1 MDENCKPSCR
11 RRRRGRLKEARLVRD
26 FLLNETL
33 RRLATEAATRFNA
46 MVAEGEQI
54 PFDVATDSAEASP
67 FYSYVPQTGRY
78 VAERT
83 GELHGLPSWSTAREA
98 IVEAGVASTYLEAR
112 GEIVPA
118 EPGTRAERMLEVFF
132 IGLWEGSTGFALDR
146 ERLEEQI
153 ATLDAE
159 AKSIDDAD
167 VLIVPIVGL
176 RMSMGRVQLPNGVRI
191 VRADQVAAPVEA
203 MRSEGMGRAAWE
215 PQFLAVAEQGHDGA
229 EAALHQ
235 LRELISVMRMFKVGG
250 VGLGPFAFAP
260 TGEDTWRRIT
270 TGAPAT
276 RPGGYRL
283 SEEEGTEL
291 ADFAEQL
298 EQRPDPD
305 NALTWAV
312 GRFEM
317 GSERESAM
325 EGLSDHLLALRAVLE
340 GHGPVGASLPLRAS
354 ALICDENFNRIE
366 ARERVEQVLEL
377 ERALMNGRIL
387 DGAIDLATWA
397 EDGVRRLLRQAALG
411 ELGSDLPAIADET
424 LITTGLEAGD
434 AEITV
439 YAQEDFEQDLEEVE
453 RPSAEFRVIELPSDD
468 APNEPEP
475 TPELLPLDEATLFE
489 DAPEEDQDSTPEE
502 EDSMETRI
510 LEPIPAPGEIKVTA
524 THWLDEVD
532 DERGHSLEWPAPEE
546 ERDLQH
552 RERIDTP
559 RVRHLFPVP
568 DSDWEVSHLEF
579 EYSRNRGS

>member
-1 MDENCKPSCR
+1 M
-11 RRRRGRLKEARLVRD
+11 RD

-54 PFDVATDSAEASP
+54 PFDVATDTAEDSP

-83 GELHGLPSWSTAREA
+83 GELHALPGWSAAREA
-98 IVEAGVASTYLEAR
+98 VVEAGVASTYLEGR
-112 GEIVPA
+112 GEIVPP
-118 EPGTRAERMLEVFF
+118 EPGARAERMLEVFF

-159 AKSIDDAD
+159 ARSADDAD

-176 RMSMGRVQLPNGVRI
+176 RMSMNRLQLPNGVRI
-191 VRADQVAAPVEA
+191 VRADSIAAPVEA

-215 PQFLAVAEQGHDGA
+215 PQFLAVAEQGSDDGA
-229 EAALHQ
+229 DAALNQ

-250 VGLGPFAFAP
+250 IGLGPFAFAP

-283 SEEEGTEL
+283 SEEEGAEL
-291 ADFAEQL
+291 ADFAALL

-317 GSERESAM
+317 GCERESAM

-354 ALICDENFNRIE
+354 ALIADENFDRIE
-366 ARERVEQVLEL
+366 ARERVEEVLEL
-377 ERALMNGRIL
+377 ERALMNGRTL
-387 DGAIDLATWA
+387 DRAIELATWI

-411 ELGSDLPAIADET
+411 ELGSDLSATADET
-424 LITTGLEAGD
+424 LIATGLEAGD

-439 YAQEDFEQDLEEVE
+439 FAQEDFERPEEVDDSRSRDRARSSGRRAAEVPSRADRGRATEVARRRPGGRHPRSRELPGRRRGDLEE
-453 RPSAEFRVIELPSDD
+453 
-468 APNEPEP
+468 
-475 TPELLPLDEATLFE
+475 
-489 DAPEEDQDSTPEE
+489 EE
-502 EDSMETRI
+502 ESMDTRI
-510 LEPIPAPGEIKVTA
+510 LEPIPAQGEIKVTA

-532 DERGHSLEWPAPEE
+532 QDELPGHSLEWPAHE

-568 DSDWEVSHLEF
+568 DSDWDVSHLEF
-579 EYSRNRGS
+579 EYDRRQR

>member
-1 MDENCKPSCR
+1 
-11 RRRRGRLKEARLVRD
+11 VRD
-26 FLLNETL
+26 FLLNESL
-33 RRLATEAATRFNA
+33 RRLSTEAATRFNA
-46 MVAEGEQI
+46 MVAEGDPI
-54 PFDVATDSAEASP
+54 PFDVATDTAEDSP
-67 FYSYVPQTGRY
+67 FYSYVPQTRRY

-83 GELHGLPSWSTAREA
+83 GELQVLPGWSAAREA
-98 IVEAGVASTYLEAR
+98 VVEAGIASTYLEAR
-112 GEIVPA
+112 GEVVPA

-132 IGLWEGSTGFALDR
+132 IGLWEDSTGFALDR

-159 AKSIDDAD
+159 ARSADDAE

-176 RMSMGRVQLPNGVRI
+176 RMSMDRLHLPNGVRI
-191 VRADQVAAPVEA
+191 VRADSIAAPVEA

-215 PQFLAVAEQGHDGA
+215 PQFLAVAEQGPDHGA
-229 EAALHQ
+229 EEALHQ

-250 VGLGPFAFAP
+250 IGLGPFAFAP

-283 SEEEGTEL
+283 AEEEGAEL
-291 ADFAEQL
+291 AAFAALL

-305 NALTWAV
+305 SALSWAV

-317 GSERESAM
+317 GCERESAM

-354 ALICDENFNRIE
+354 ALIADENFDRIE
-366 ARERVEQVLEL
+366 ARERIEEVLEL
-377 ERALMNGRIL
+377 ERALMNGRTL
-387 DGAIDLATWA
+387 DRAIELATWM

-411 ELGSDLPAIADET
+411 ELGSDLSATADVT
-424 LITTGLEAGD
+424 LVATGLEAGD
-434 AEITV
+434 AEIMV
-439 YAQEDFEQDLEEVE
+439 YAEEDEGEAEEVDVFE
-453 RPSAEFRVIELPSDD
+453 ETAAEEFRVVHLAESPESSPGMPGREAKDMPGDSPSSEDD
-468 APNEPEP
+468 HD
-475 TPELLPLDEATLFE
+475 LILSDSDEG
-489 DAPEEDQDSTPEE
+489 D
-502 EDSMETRI
+502 TRI

-532 DERGHSLEWPAPEE
+532 AESAGHSLEWPAAE

-568 DSDWEVSHLEF
+568 DSDWDVSHLEF
-579 EYSRNRGS
+579 EYSRRRPS

>member
-1 MDENCKPSCR
+1 
-11 RRRRGRLKEARLVRD
+11 VRD

-54 PFDVATDSAEASP
+54 PFDVAADTAEDSA
-67 FYSYVPQTGRY
+67 FYSYVPQTGLY

-83 GELHGLPSWSTAREA
+83 GELHGLPGWGAAREA

-112 GEIVPA
+112 GEVVPP
-118 EPGTRAERMLEVFF
+118 EPGARAERMLEVFF
-132 IGLWEGSTGFALDR
+132 ISLWEGSTGFALDR
-146 ERLEEQI
+146 ERLEDQV

-159 AKSIDDAD
+159 ARSADDAE

-176 RMSMGRVQLPNGVRI
+176 RMSMNRLRLPNGVRI
-191 VRADQVAAPVEA
+191 MRADSIEAPVEA
-203 MRSEGMGRAAWE
+203 MRSEGMGRASWE
-215 PQFLAVAEQGHDGA
+215 PQFLAVAEQRPDEGA

-250 VGLGPFAFAP
+250 IGLGPFAFAP
-260 TGEDTWRRIT
+260 TGEDTWRRLT

-283 SEEEGTEL
+283 AEEEGTEL
-291 ADFAEQL
+291 AGFAALL

-305 NALTWAV
+305 SALSWAV

-317 GSERESAM
+317 GCERESAM

-354 ALICDENFNRIE
+354 ALIADQNFSRIE
-366 ARERVEQVLEL
+366 ARERVEDTLEL
-377 ERALMNGRIL
+377 ERALMNGRTL
-387 DGAIDLATWA
+387 DRAIELATWI

-411 ELGSDLPAIADET
+411 ELGADLSTTADET
-424 LITTGLEAGD
+424 LVVAGLEAGD

-439 YAQEDFEQDLEEVE
+439 FAQEEFEQDLEAVE
-453 RPSAEFRVIELPSDD
+453 EPTAEEFRVVE
-468 APNEPEP
+468 APVAESP
-475 TPELLPLDEATLFE
+475 AV
-489 DAPEEDQDSTPEE
+489 EE
-502 EDSMETRI
+502 EPVVDEGPAEDIREAELYLRDESDLEEEEEEESMDTRI
-510 LEPIPAPGEIKVTA
+510 LEPIPAEGEITVTA
-524 THWLDEVD
+524 TPWLDEVD
-532 DERGHSLEWPAPEE
+532 EERGQSLEWPAAE

-568 DSDWEVSHLEF
+568 DSDWDVEHLEF
-579 EYSRNRGS
+579 THFGRGGSAS

>member
-1 MDENCKPSCR
+1 
-11 RRRRGRLKEARLVRD
+11 
-26 FLLNETL
+26 
-33 RRLATEAATRFNA
+33 
-46 MVAEGEQI
+46 
-54 PFDVATDSAEASP
+54 
-67 FYSYVPQTGRY
+67 
-78 VAERT
+78 
-83 GELHGLPSWSTAREA
+83 
-98 IVEAGVASTYLEAR
+98 
-112 GEIVPA
+112 
-118 EPGTRAERMLEVFF
+118 
-132 IGLWEGSTGFALDR
+132 
-146 ERLEEQI
+146 
-153 ATLDAE
+153 
-159 AKSIDDAD
+159 
-167 VLIVPIVGL
+167 VPIVGL
-176 RMSMGRVQLPNGVRI
+176 RMSMNRLQLPNGVRI
-191 VRADQVAAPVEA
+191 VRSDSIAAPVEA

-215 PQFLAVAEQGHDGA
+215 PQFLAVAEQGGDHGA
-229 EAALHQ
+229 DEALHQ

-291 ADFAEQL
+291 ADFAAQL

-305 NALTWAV
+305 SALSWAV

-317 GSERESAM
+317 GGERESAM

-354 ALICDENFNRIE
+354 ALIADDNFDRIE
-366 ARERVEQVLEL
+366 ARERVEEVLQL

-387 DGAIDLATWA
+387 DGAIELATWI

-411 ELGSDLPAIADET
+411 ELGSDLSATADET
-424 LITTGLEAGD
+424 LIATGLEAGD

-439 YAQEDFEQDLEEVE
+439 YAEEDEEDEEDEEAEKVDVDEVRAAEEFRVVEAPEPAPFDQVLDEGPAADIREAEEYLDEEVE
-453 RPSAEFRVIELPSDD
+453 V
-468 APNEPEP
+468 
-475 TPELLPLDEATLFE
+475 
-489 DAPEEDQDSTPEE
+489 EE
-502 EDSMETRI
+502 EDDHMDTRI

-532 DERGHSLEWPAPEE
+532 QETSSGHSLEWPAAE

-579 EYSRNRGS
+579 QHFGRSDAS

>member
-1 MDENCKPSCR
+1 
-11 RRRRGRLKEARLVRD
+11 VRD
-26 FLLNETL
+26 FLLNESL

-46 MVAEGEQI
+46 MVAEGEEI
-54 PFDVATDSAEASP
+54 PFDVATDTAEDSP

-83 GELHGLPSWSTAREA
+83 AELHGMPSWNAAREA
-98 IVEAGVASTYLEAR
+98 VVEAGVASTYLEGR
-112 GEIVPA
+112 GEVVPP
-118 EPGTRAERMLEVFF
+118 EPGARAERMLEVFTVELF
-132 IGLWEGSTGFALDR
+132 EESSGFALDR
-146 ERLEEQI
+146 GRLEAQV

-159 AKSIDDAD
+159 ARSADDAD

-176 RMSMGRVQLPNGVRI
+176 RMSMNRLQLPNGVRI

-215 PQFLAVAEQGHDGA
+215 PQFLAVAEQHPGEGA
-229 EAALHQ
+229 EEALHQ

-250 VGLGPFAFAP
+250 IGLGPFAFAP

-270 TGAPAT
+270 TGAPQA

-283 SEEEGTEL
+283 SEEEGAEL
-291 ADFAEQL
+291 ADFAALL

-305 NALTWAV
+305 SALTWAV

-317 GSERESAM
+317 GCERESAM

-354 ALICDENFNRIE
+354 ALIADENLDRIE
-366 ARERVEQVLEL
+366 ARERCEDVLEL
-377 ERALMNGRIL
+377 ERALMNGRTL
-387 DGAIDLATWA
+387 ERAIELATWA

-411 ELGSDLPAIADET
+411 ELGSDLSATADET
-424 LITTGLEAGD
+424 LIATGLEAGD

-439 YAQEDFEQDLEEVE
+439 FAADDFDVEDLPGAFGSEAEDMQVDEFRVVEAPADDSSAPAEEPPFDEGPAADIAEAERYLGDDAPDLEE
-453 RPSAEFRVIELPSDD
+453 
-468 APNEPEP
+468 
-475 TPELLPLDEATLFE
+475 
-489 DAPEEDQDSTPEE
+489 EEDH
-502 EDSMETRI
+502 METRI

-532 DERGHSLEWPAPEE
+532 EEEAGHSLEWPAAE

-568 DSDWEVSHLEF
+568 DSDWDVENLEF
-579 EYSRNRGS
+579 THFGRR

>member
-1 MDENCKPSCR
+1 M
-11 RRRRGRLKEARLVRD
+11 RD
-26 FLLNETL
+26 FLLNESF

-54 PFDVATDSAEASP
+54 PFDVATDSAEDSP

-83 GELHGLPSWSTAREA
+83 AELHALPGWNAAREA
-98 IVEAGVASTYLEAR
+98 VVEAGVASTYLEAR
-112 GEIVPA
+112 GELVPA

-159 AKSIDDAD
+159 ARSADDAD

-176 RMSMGRVQLPNGVRI
+176 RMSMNRLQLPNGVRI

-215 PQFLAVAEQGHDGA
+215 PQFLAVAEQGGDHGA
-229 EAALHQ
+229 DEALHQ

-250 VGLGPFAFAP
+250 IGLGPFAFAP

-283 SEEEGTEL
+283 AEEEGTEL
-291 ADFAEQL
+291 AAFAALLEQL
-298 EQRPDPD
+298 PDPD
-305 NALTWAV
+305 SALSWAV

-317 GSERESAM
+317 GCERESAM

-354 ALICDENFNRIE
+354 ALIADENFDRIE
-366 ARERVEQVLEL
+366 ARERVEEVLEL

-387 DGAIDLATWA
+387 DGAIELATWI

-411 ELGSDLPAIADET
+411 ELGSDLSATADET
-424 LITTGLEAGD
+424 LIATGLEAGD

-439 YAQEDFEQDLEEVE
+439 YAEEEDEQAEEVDVYE
-453 RPSAEFRVIELPSDD
+453 EPAADGFRIVEAPEPSH
-468 APNEPEP
+468 EPEP
-475 TPELLPLDEATLFE
+475 EPAPADEVIFDGMAADIREAEEYLGDELEGAVELGGEPPEGD
-489 DAPEEDQDSTPEE
+489 DHMD
-502 EDSMETRI
+502 TRI

-532 DERGHSLEWPAPEE
+532 QETSSGHSLEWPAAE

-552 RERIDTP
+552 RERINTP

-579 EYSRNRGS
+579 EHFGKRGAS

>member
-1 MDENCKPSCR
+1 M
-11 RRRRGRLKEARLVRD
+11 RD
-26 FLLNETL
+26 FLLNESL

-54 PFDVATDSAEASP
+54 PFDVATDTAEESP

-83 GELHGLPSWSTAREA
+83 GELHALPGWSAAREA
-98 IVEAGVASTYLEAR
+98 IVEAGMASTYLEAR
-112 GEIVPA
+112 GETVPA
-118 EPGTRAERMLEVFF
+118 EPGARAERMLEVFF
-132 IGLWEGSTGFALDR
+132 VSFWEGSTGFSLDR
-146 ERLEEQI
+146 ERLEESI

-159 AKSIDDAD
+159 ARSADDAD
-167 VLIVPIVGL
+167 VLIVPVIGL
-176 RMSMGRVQLPNGVRI
+176 RMSMNRLQLPNGVRI
-191 VRADQVAAPVEA
+191 VRADSIDAPVDA
-203 MRSEGMGRAAWE
+203 LRSEGMGRAAWE
-215 PQFLAVAEQGHDGA
+215 PQFLAVAEQGHDEGA
-229 EAALHQ
+229 EEALHQ

-250 VGLGPFAFAP
+250 IGLGPFAFAP
-260 TGEDTWRRIT
+260 TGEDTWRRLP

-283 SEEEGTEL
+283 AEEEGAEL
-291 ADFAEQL
+291 ADFAARL

-305 NALTWAV
+305 SALTWAV

-317 GSERESAM
+317 GCERESAM

-354 ALICDENFNRIE
+354 ALIADDTFDRIE
-366 ARERVEQVLEL
+366 ARERVEDTLEL
-377 ERALMNGRIL
+377 ERALMNGRTL
-387 DGAIDLATWA
+387 DRAIELATWV

-411 ELGSDLPAIADET
+411 ELGTDLSATADET

-439 YAQEDFEQDLEEVE
+439 FAQEDFPDAGEETFAEVE
-453 RPSAEFRVIELPSDD
+453 ETPAEEFRVLV
-468 APNEPEP
+468 
-475 TPELLPLDEATLFE
+475 DEGPAE
-489 DAPEEDQDSTPEE
+489 DGQDLYEE
-502 EDSMETRI
+502 EPSMETRI
-510 LEPIPAPGEIKVTA
+510 MEPIPAPGEIKVTA
-524 THWLDEVD
+524 TPWLDEVD
-532 DERGHSLEWPAPEE
+532 DDRGHSLEWPVHE

-568 DSDWEVSHLEF
+568 DSDWDVEHLEF
-579 EYSRNRGS
+579 EYSRRRPS

>member
-1 MDENCKPSCR
+1 LRPWTPK
-11 RRRRGRLKEARLVRD
+11 RGAP
-26 FLLNETL
+26 T
-33 RRLATEAATRFNA
+33 
-46 MVAEGEQI
+46 
-54 PFDVATDSAEASP
+54 
-67 FYSYVPQTGRY
+67 
-78 VAERT
+78 
-83 GELHGLPSWSTAREA
+83 
-98 IVEAGVASTYLEAR
+98 
-112 GEIVPA
+112 
-118 EPGTRAERMLEVFF
+118 
-132 IGLWEGSTGFALDR
+132 
-146 ERLEEQI
+146 
-153 ATLDAE
+153 
-159 AKSIDDAD
+159 
-167 VLIVPIVGL
+167 
-176 RMSMGRVQLPNGVRI
+176 LPNGVRI
-191 VRADQVAAPVEA
+191 VRADSIAAPVEA

-215 PQFLAVAEQGHDGA
+215 PQFLAVAEQGGDHGA
-229 EAALHQ
+229 EEALHQ

-250 VGLGPFAFAP
+250 IGLGPFAFAP

-291 ADFAEQL
+291 ADFAAQL

-305 NALTWAV
+305 SALSWAV

-317 GSERESAM
+317 GCERESAM
-325 EGLSDHLLALRAVLE
+325 EGLSDHLLALKAVLE

-354 ALICDENFNRIE
+354 ALIADADYDRIE
-366 ARERVEQVLEL
+366 ARERIEEVLEL

-387 DGAIDLATWA
+387 DGAIELATWI

-411 ELGSDLPAIADET
+411 ELGSDLSATADET
-424 LITTGLEAGD
+424 LIATGLEAGD

-439 YAQEDFEQDLEEVE
+439 YAEEDEEAEEVDVYE
-453 RPSAEFRVIELPSDD
+453 EPAAEEFRIVEAPAPVDEMDELEG
-468 APNEPEP
+468 AV
-475 TPELLPLDEATLFE
+475 ELGG
-489 DAPEEDQDSTPEE
+489 EEPEE
-502 EDSMETRI
+502 EDEHMDTRI

-532 DERGHSLEWPAPEE
+532 QETSSGHSLEWPAAE

-579 EYSRNRGS
+579 EHFGKRGAS

>member
-1 MDENCKPSCR
+1 
-11 RRRRGRLKEARLVRD
+11 VRD
-26 FLLNETL
+26 FLLNESL

-54 PFDVATDSAEASP
+54 PFDVATDTAEGSP
-67 FYSYVPQTGRY
+67 FYSYVPQTERY

-83 GELHGLPSWSTAREA
+83 AELHALPSWNAAREA
-98 IVEAGVASTYLEAR
+98 VIEAGIASVASTYLETR
-112 GEIVPA
+112 GEVVPA
-118 EPGTRAERMLEVFF
+118 EPGARAERMLEVLC
-132 IGLWEGSTGFALDR
+132 ISLWEGSTGFTLDR
-146 ERLEEQI
+146 ERLEEVI

-159 AKSIDDAD
+159 ARSADDAD

-176 RMSMGRVQLPNGVRI
+176 RMSMDRLQLPNGVRI
-191 VRADQVAAPVEA
+191 LGADSIAAPLEA

-215 PQFLAVAEQGHDGA
+215 PQFLAVAEQSPDEGA

-235 LRELISVMRMFKVGG
+235 LRELISVMRMFKAGG
-250 VGLGPFAFAP
+250 IGLGPFAFAP
-260 TGEDTWRRIT
+260 TGEDTWRRVS
-270 TGAPAT
+270 TGASQA

-283 SEEEGTEL
+283 SEEEGAEL
-291 ADFAEQL
+291 ADFAAQL

-305 NALTWAV
+305 SALTWAV

-317 GSERESAM
+317 GCERESAM

-354 ALICDENFNRIE
+354 ALIADDDFDRIE
-366 ARERVEQVLEL
+366 ARERVEETLEL
-377 ERALMNGRIL
+377 ERALMNGRTL
-387 DGAIDLATWA
+387 DRAIELATWI

-411 ELGSDLPAIADET
+411 ELGNDLSATADET

-439 YAQEDFEQDLEEVE
+439 FAQEDFPVIEEEPEVFE
-453 RPSAEFRVIELPSDD
+453 EPIAEEFRVERLAESPESSSDTPGREAEDVPVDETPPSSGRDHDLILSRTDEGPAEDD
-468 APNEPEP
+468 Q
-475 TPELLPLDEATLFE
+475 DVI
-489 DAPEEDQDSTPEE
+489 EEDPG
-502 EDSMETRI
+502 METRI
-510 LEPIPAPGEIKVTA
+510 MEPVPAPGEIKVTA
-524 THWLDEVD
+524 THWLDEVSEGRPGD
-532 DERGHSLEWPAPEE
+532 SLEWPAHE

-579 EYSRNRGS
+579 THFGRR

>member
-1 MDENCKPSCR
+1 M
-11 RRRRGRLKEARLVRD
+11 RD
-26 FLLNETL
+26 FLLNESL
-33 RRLATEAATRFNA
+33 RRLSTEAATRFNA

-54 PFDVATDSAEASP
+54 PFDVATDTAEDSP

-83 GELHGLPSWSTAREA
+83 AELHALPGWNAAREA
-98 IVEAGVASTYLEAR
+98 VVEAGVAATYLESR
-112 GEIVPA
+112 GEVVPA

-132 IGLWEGSTGFALDR
+132 VGLWEGSSGFALDR
-146 ERLEEQI
+146 ARLEEQI

-159 AKSIDDAD
+159 ARSADDAD
-167 VLIVPIVGL
+167 VLMVPIVGL
-176 RMSMGRVQLPNGVRI
+176 RMSMNRLQLPNGVRI
-191 VRADQVAAPVEA
+191 VRADSITAPIEA

-215 PQFLAVAEQGHDGA
+215 PQFLAVAEQHPGEGA
-229 EAALHQ
+229 EEALHQ

-250 VGLGPFAFAP
+250 IGLGPFAFAP
-260 TGEDTWRRIT
+260 TGEDTWRRVT
-270 TGAPAT
+270 TGAPQA

-283 SEEEGTEL
+283 SEEEGAEL
-291 ADFAEQL
+291 ADFAAQL

-305 NALTWAV
+305 SALTWAV

-317 GSERESAM
+317 GCERESAM

-354 ALICDENFNRIE
+354 ALIADESFDRIE
-366 ARERVEQVLEL
+366 ARERCEEVLEL
-377 ERALMNGRIL
+377 ERALMNGRTL
-387 DGAIDLATWA
+387 DRAIELATWI

-411 ELGSDLPAIADET
+411 ELGTDLSTTADET

-439 YAQEDFEQDLEEVE
+439 FAVEDDEVEVEEEVQMYGE
-453 RPSAEFRVIELPSDD
+453 PSAEEFRVVRVAESPEALPGMPGGEAEDMPVDQTPSSSDRD
-468 APNEPEP
+468 HDLIPSRV
-475 TPELLPLDEATLFE
+475 DEDPAE
-489 DAPEEDQDSTPEE
+489 DDQGFDDEDDHA
-502 EDSMETRI
+502 DTRI

-532 DERGHSLEWPAPEE
+532 EERGHSLEWPAAE

-579 EYSRNRGS
+579 THFGRSDAS